1 MSIRDDIRKAIE
13 KAPRDPLL
21 TAENQ
26 TASVCGVVEFW
37 LLDRARR
44 NEGAILRPGCR
55 PEWVPE
61 LRFAARELRWMASK
75 LAKAESEPRPHGDAL
90 GERKMP

>member
-1 MSIRDDIRKAIE
+1 VSIRDDIRKAIE

-37 LLDRARR
+37 LLDRARHH
-44 NEGAILRPGCR
+44 EGTILHPDCD
-55 PEWVPE
+55 PAWEPE
-61 LRFAARELRWMASK
+61 LHFAAKELRWMASK
-75 LAKAESEPRPHGDAL
+75 LTKSDEPRPHGDAL